1 MRRSRS
7 SISGARTDTN
17 SCRSYRV
24 RTTTDSS
31 PTSSARRND
40 PPASLLSEDSTY
52 STHFERGPM
61 SKTLDR
67 IAELGLDLP
76 EIAAPAGAYV
86 PALRTGNYVYTS
98 GQLPVVDGKL
108 PVTGHLGT
116 DVDVDTGYQLARTEI
131 GRASCRERVEVS
143 GVARGGE

>member
-1 MRRSRS
+1 
-7 SISGARTDTN
+7 
-17 SCRSYRV
+17 
-24 RTTTDSS
+24 
-31 PTSSARRND
+31 
-40 PPASLLSEDSTY
+40 
-52 STHFERGPM
+52 M

-108 PVTGHLGT
+108 PATGHLGT
-116 DVDVDTGYQLARTEI
+116 DVDVDTGYQI
-131 GRASCRERVEVS
+131 GRASCRERV
-143 GVARGGE
+143 

>member
-7 SISGARTDTN
+7 SISGARTDTS
-17 SCRSYRV
+17 SCRSYRD

-31 PTSSARRND
+31 PISNARRND
-40 PPASLLSEDSTY
+40 RPASHLSEDSTY

-67 IAELGLDLP
+67 ITELGLELP
-76 EIAAPAGAYV
+76 EIATPAGAYV

-98 GQLPVVDGKL
+98 GQLPVVEDRKSTRL
-108 PVTGHLGT
+108 N
-116 DVDVDTGYQLARTEI
+116 
-131 GRASCRERVEVS
+131 
-143 GVARGGE
+143 

>member
-40 PPASLLSEDSTY
+40 PPASLLSEASPY
-52 STHFERGPM
+52 PTHVGRGPP

-67 IAELGLDLP
+67 SAELGLDLP
-76 EIAAPAGAYV
+76 AIAAPAGASA
-86 PALRTGNYVYTS
+86 PALRTGNYVYPS
-98 GQLPVVDGKL
+98 GQPPVVDGTL
-108 PVTGHLGT
+108 PATGHLGT
-116 DVDVDTGYQLARTEI
+116 DVDVDTGYQLARTA
-131 GRASCRERVEVS
+131 G
-143 GVARGGE
+143 

>member
-1 MRRSRS
+1 
-7 SISGARTDTN
+7 
-17 SCRSYRV
+17 CRSYRV

-76 EIAAPAGAYV
+76 QIAAPAGAYV

-98 GQLPVVDGKL
+98 GQMPGVGGKL
-108 PVTGHLGT
+108 PATGLLGT
-116 DVDVDTGYQLARTEI
+116 DVDVDTRHQLARTARLHALAAIAGVI
-131 GRASCRERVEVS
+131 GALARIVRVVKVP
-143 GVARGGE
+143 GFVNPAHDFTQP

>member
-1 MRRSRS
+1 NRVVDRAWDMPGRIRASTHTLPRRIMTKWEYVTVPLIVHATSRS

-108 PVTGHLGT
+108 
-116 DVDVDTGYQLARTEI
+116 
-131 GRASCRERVEVS
+131 
-143 GVARGGE
+143 